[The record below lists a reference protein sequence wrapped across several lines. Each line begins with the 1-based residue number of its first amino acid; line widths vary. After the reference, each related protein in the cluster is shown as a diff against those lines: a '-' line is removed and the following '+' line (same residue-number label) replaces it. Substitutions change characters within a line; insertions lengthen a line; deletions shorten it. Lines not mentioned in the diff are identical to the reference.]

1 MTSTA
6 LRQACPP
13 GTCDCDRDALL
24 DSPDADARILRLTLH
39 EEKRLL
45 ARLESIST
53 LSELE
58 HLQQRMHEQLGIR
71 LMIGPGL
78 KEVRS
83 LRGIGMQFEPQRGL
97 CRNAASAAKP
107 ENRSRRR
114 YGEACR
120 HTQKSCLISS
130 TVRICCAMPKRSQ

>member
-24 DSPDADARILRLTLH
+24 TDPTADTRILRLTLH

-45 ARLESIST
+45 ARLESVTS
-53 LSELE
+53 LPELE

-97 CRNAASAAKP
+97 CRKTRKSIPAAVRRSLQAHP
-107 ENRSRRR
+107 EIVFDLLN
-114 YGEACR
+114 
-120 HTQKSCLISS
+120 
-130 TVRICCAMPKRSQ
+130 SQDLLRDT

>member
-39 EEKRLL
+39 EEQRLL

-97 CRNAASAAKP
+97 CRKTRKSIPAAIRRSLQAHP
-107 ENRSRRR
+107 EIVFDLLN
-114 YGEACR
+114 
-120 HTQKSCLISS
+120 
-130 TVRICCAMPKRSQ
+130 SQDLLRDA

>member
-97 CRNAASAAKP
+97 CRKTRKSIPAAIRRSLQAHP
-107 ENRSRRR
+107 EIVFDLLN
-114 YGEACR
+114 
-120 HTQKSCLISS
+120 
-130 TVRICCAMPKRSQ
+130 SQDVLRDA